1 MMLLRAISLFI
12 LLCPI
17 AANAADWPSF
27 RGPNG
32 DGLTTA
38 KALPVQWSAT
48 RNVTWKQPIP
58 GQGWSSPVVSKGS
71 IYLTAAVPKSSGEGS
86 GYSLRLIA
94 LNENS
99 GQPQF
104 DMEIFQEDGGTAPP
118 IHSKNSHASPT
129 PLVVRDRIFVH
140 FGHEGTACL
149 DLNGKL
155 LWQNRT
161 LRYPPVHGAG
171 GTPILVGESLI
182 FSCDGGSDPFIVA
195 LDAQTG
201 KQLWKTPRETDA
213 AKKFS
218 FSTATLITV
227 AGQPQVISAGSD
239 MVCAL
244 DPKTGREIWRVR
256 YDGYSVIP
264 KPVTGH
270 GMVYVCT
277 GYNTPSLIA
286 IRPDGKG
293 DITDTHVAWTVKR
306 AVPHTSSLLLVGNE
320 LYMVADNG
328 VASCLDAKSGEVIWQ
343 ERIGGNFSASPIFA
357 NGLIYFC
364 NEEGTTTVVKAS
376 REFQK
381 VAENSIGERTLA
393 SFGVSGESLL
403 VRGDKHLFRI
413 GK

>member
-1 MMLLRAISLFI
+1 MLLRAIPPFV
-12 LLCPI
+12 LLLTI
-17 AANAADWPSF
+17 TASAADWPGF

-32 DGLTTA
+32 DGHTTA
-38 KALPVQWSAT
+38 KSLPVQWSTT
-48 RNVTWKQPIP
+48 RNVAWKQPIP
-58 GQGWSSPVVSKGS
+58 GQGWSSPVVSQGR
-71 IYLTAAVPKSSGEGS
+71 IYLTAAVPKTGTES

-94 LNENS
+94 LDEVS
-99 GQPQF
+99 GKQQF
-104 DMEIFQEDGGTAPP
+104 DVEIFQEDGRSAPP

-129 PLVVRDRIFVH
+129 PLVVGDRIYVH
-140 FGHEGTACL
+140 FGHQGTACL
-149 DLNGKL
+149 DLQGKL

-161 LRYPPVHGAG
+161 LQYAPVHGAG

-182 FSCDGGSDPFIVA
+182 FSCDGSTDPFITA
-195 LDAQTG
+195 LDARTG
-201 KQLWKTPRETDA
+201 KLLWKTPRETDA

-218 FSTATLITV
+218 FSTPTLITV
-227 AGQPQVISAGSD
+227 DGQPQVISAGSD

-244 DPKTGREIWRVR
+244 DPKTGHEIWRVR

-264 KPVTGH
+264 KPVFGH

-286 IRPDGKG
+286 IRPGGRG
-293 DITDTHVAWTVKR
+293 DITDTNVVWTAKR
-306 AVPHTSSLLLVGNE
+306 SVPHTASLLLVGDE
-320 LYMVADNG
+320 LYMVSDNG
-328 VASCLDAKSGEVIWQ
+328 VASCLDAKSGEVVWQ
-343 ERIGGNFSASPIFA
+343 ERIGGGFSASPVYA

-403 VRGDKHLFRI
+403 VRGDKHLYRI